1 MTPAQI
7 EAIKF
12 VCDDLRGIVDE
23 YQTYGDDKAAEAID
37 GVIEYIELNYI
48 QYGPEKEIK
57 ENY

>member
-1 MTPAQI
+1 MTREQI
-7 EAIKF
+7 EAIEF

-37 GVIEYIELNYI
+37 DVIEYIELNYI
-48 QYGPEKEIK
+48 QYGLEKEIK

>member
-1 MTPAQI
+1 MTREQI
-7 EAIKF
+7 EAIEF

-48 QYGPEKEIK
+48 QYGPEEEIK
-57 ENY
+57 DNY